1 MRPPLA
7 RPWLV
12 SATALAVAFV
22 ACRGDRDPFESRDRL
37 PFVEGQ
43 QTFNAKDDRSPT
55 WSEDGKQ
62 IFYTAEG
69 FGDLSTSPGVL
80 LGLPLQT
87 GVATPLFPNVQS
99 AGVRGSR
106 WLMAPT
112 PEVGGERLAFVEIQA
127 VWEPHPCDPGLTA
140 LVCEPERSPAE
151 VERPPLR
158 QIAIR
163 VRRFDASGP
172 LEQDPALVIKLPG
185 VIHEGVFPTTDYVN
199 DYPFQQMFARERAF
213 TLRVSWAPDG
223 GRLALSDGLQVLIW
237 TVGEPEADTVP
248 NTEDATW
255 PAWSPDGQLI
265 AFTRLE
271 RADSSNVSC
280 DYVGMFGVVCTQV
293 RTDYTAGR
301 HVIAVV
307 RPDGSGL
314 TELGEGDEPA
324 WAPDGSAIYF
334 HRDGQIWRMSSDG
347 SDAEPITGTTG
358 GREPSISPDRT
369 FLAFARLSQLGDYDI
384 WVTRIEP

>member
-1 MRPPLA
+1 LNAAFPRRWLSVAAVLA
-7 RPWLV
+7 GL
-12 SATALAVAFV
+12 LG
-22 ACRGDRDPFESRDRL
+22 ACRGDPDPFESKDRL

-43 QTFNAKDDRSPT
+43 QTFSARDDRLPA
-55 WSEDGKQ
+55 WSEDGQQ
-62 IFYTAEG
+62 IYYSAEG

-87 GVATPLFPNVQS
+87 GMAEPVFPNVQS
-99 AGVRGSR
+99 PGVRGSR

-112 PEVGGERLAFVEIQA
+112 PAAGGQRLAFVEIEA
-127 VWEPHPCDPGLTA
+127 LWNAHPCDLGLTV

-151 VERPPLR
+151 AERPPLM

-172 LEQDPALVIKLPG
+172 LEEDPTLVIKVPG
-185 VIHEGVFPTTDYVN
+185 VIHEGAGLPTDYVN
-199 DYPFQQMFARERAF
+199 DYPFQQLFARERAF

-223 GRLALSDGLQVLIW
+223 ERLALSDGLNVLVW
-237 TVGEPEADTVP
+237 RVGDPAADTVP
-248 NTEDATW
+248 NTQDAAW

-271 RADSSNVSC
+271 RADSANVSC
-280 DYVGMFGVVCTQV
+280 DYVGAFGVVCTQI
-293 RTDYTAGR
+293 RTEYTAGR
-301 HVIAVV
+301 HVISVV

-324 WAPDGSAIYF
+324 WAPDGRAIYF
-334 HRDGQIWRMSSDG
+334 HRDGQIWRMAPDG
-347 SDAEPITGTTG
+347 SDAEPIAGTTG
-358 GREPSISPDRT
+358 GREPSISPDGT
-369 FLAFARLSQLGDYDI
+369 LLAFSRLNGRGDYDI
-384 WVTRIEP
+384 WVTRVEP